1 MIYYGVSLSF
11 PILNM
16 FTLRTETVDAFP
28 NKVDCARLAL
38 FFNSSEKCSRL
49 NAQSS
54 MIFVSLKLRLE
65 DRRHLG
71 NKN

>member
-16 FTLRTETVDAFP
+16 FTLRTEIVDAFP

-54 MIFVSLKLRLE
+54 MIFCIFETSSWKYSRS
-65 DRRHLG
+65 
-71 NKN
+71 

>member
-28 NKVDCARLAL
+28 KKVDWRK
-38 FFNSSEKCSRL
+38 S
-49 NAQSS
+49 Q
-54 MIFVSLKLRLE
+54 
-65 DRRHLG
+65 
-71 NKN
+71 